1 MYEELSKQ
9 SSLIGYEVK
18 NRFYEVG
25 SKDGIKD
32 LSKHLIK
39 KIMNYSDKH
48 LSETTEIINKIDTSI
63 IEKMA
68 DIILKQN

>member
-1 MYEELSKQ
+1 
-9 SSLIGYEVK
+9 
-18 NRFYEVG
+18 
-25 SKDGIKD
+25 
-32 LSKHLIK
+32 
-39 KIMNYSDKH
+39 MNYSDKH